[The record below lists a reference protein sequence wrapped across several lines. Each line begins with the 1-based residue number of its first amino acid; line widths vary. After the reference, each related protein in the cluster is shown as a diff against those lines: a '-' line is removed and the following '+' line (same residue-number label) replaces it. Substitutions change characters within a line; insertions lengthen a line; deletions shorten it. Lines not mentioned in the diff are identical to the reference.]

1 MQRFLGILVVILV
14 LAGVA
19 GYFTLTYQQRARLAR
34 LEEASQDKMEQVET
48 SARSATQQ
56 LAEDLARVLATAIS
70 GDLSRGEYGGLQS
83 EIDAMVRGNRVVRII
98 VLDASGKVVAT
109 TDRRYVGQGTEDEG
123 NRRASAVQT
132 VTVEPGTLAPGQIE
146 VDAPV
151 ALGSQQVGA
160 VRVFVNI
167 AP

>member
-1 MQRFLGILVVILV
+1 MQRFLGIIVVILL

-19 GYFTLTYQQRARLAR
+19 GYFTLTYRERAKLAAQ
-34 LEEASQDKMEQVET
+34 EQAAQEKVQQVES

-56 LAEDLARVLATAIS
+56 LAEDLTRVLAAAIS
-70 GDLSRGEYGGLQS
+70 GDLARGEVGALQN
-83 EIDAMVRGNRVVRII
+83 EVDAMVRGNRVVRII
-98 VLDASGKVVAT
+98 VLDSSGTVVAT
-109 TDRRYVGQGTEDEG
+109 TDRRYVGQGAEAEG
-123 NRRASAVQT
+123 NRRAAASQGVS
-132 VTVEPGTLAPGQIE
+132 VEPGSLAPGQVE

-151 ALGSQQVGA
+151 ALGSQHVGA

>member
-1 MQRFLGILVVILV
+1 MQRFLGILVVILL

-19 GYFTLTYQQRARLAR
+19 GYFTLTYRERSKLATQ
-34 LEEASQDKMEQVET
+34 EQAAQDKVQQVES

-56 LAEDLARVLATAIS
+56 LAEDLTRVLAAAVS
-70 GDLSRGEYGGLQS
+70 GDLARGEYGALQN
-83 EIDAMVRGNRVVRII
+83 EVDAMVRGNRVVRII
-98 VLDASGKVVAT
+98 VLDSSGKVVAT
-109 TDRRYVGQGTEDEG
+109 TDRRYVGQGAEEEG
-123 NRRASAVQT
+123 NRHAAAAPD
-132 VTVEPGTLAPGQIE
+132 VTLVPENLAPGEVE

-151 ALGSQQVGA
+151 AVGSQHVGA